1 MRKVT
6 IIVLSLLLAA
16 AIISGIIIYKQ
27 YSNSRNALMAAEKEV
42 SALTGKVNQLNQDK
56 AVLEDRIRDAAER
69 FEALKKVES
78 ELETRDA
85 LAKDLRAQW
94 AGALSQVAALRQE
107 VTKGV
112 KEIEGLRGRLLE
124 LEKEN
129 REKERSLGEVVER
142 LQRSERESE
151 GNRKTIAHLRDELS
165 LKDGLITKLEGR
177 LSELAGK
184 EVQRFEALKKV
195 ESELETRDALVKDL
209 RAQWAGALSQVA
221 TLRQEVTKGVEEVE
235 GLRGRL
241 SDLEKENREKEG
253 SLVDL
258 RQKVQRSERESE
270 GNRKI
275 IADLRNEL
283 SSKEG
288 LITKLEGRLSELS
301 GKEVQLKTELSEL
314 KTAHDTMISSLRGQ
328 IQNKEVTISEL
339 REKLSITFVDR
350 VLFDSGS
357 ATITQEGRGI
367 LAKVGEILKGV
378 KAKKIRVIG
387 HTDDRP
393 IAAEYHYKFPSN
405 WELSSS
411 RAASVVR
418 FFQKEIG
425 FLPEEMEAVGRSF
438 YEPVASNETQEGRAL
453 NRRVNII
460 IAPRAE

>member
-1 MRKVT
+1 MRKRPQKFSYHESLNKGVPMRKVT
-6 IIVLSLLLAA
+6 IIVLCLLLAA

-42 SALTGKVNQLNQDK
+42 SALTGKVNQLNQEK
-56 AVLEDRIRDAAER
+56 AVFEDRIRDAAER

-107 VTKGV
+107 VAKGV
-112 KEIEGLRGRLLE
+112 KEIEGLRGQLLE
-124 LEKEN
+124 LGKEN
-129 REKERSLGEVVER
+129 PEKER
-142 LQRSERESE
+142 
-151 GNRKTIAHLRDELS
+151 
-165 LKDGLITKLEGR
+165 
-177 LSELAGK
+177 
-184 EVQRFEALKKV
+184 
-195 ESELETRDALVKDL
+195 
-209 RAQWAGALSQVA
+209 
-221 TLRQEVTKGVEEVE
+221 
-235 GLRGRL
+235 
-241 SDLEKENREKEG
+241 

-288 LITKLEGRLSELS
+288 LISKLEGRLSGLA
-301 GKEVQLKTELSEL
+301 GKEFQLKTELSEL
-314 KTAHDTMISSLRGQ
+314 KTAHDTMISSLRAQ

-378 KAKKIRVIG
+378 KGKKIRVIG

-418 FFQKEIG
+418 FFQKEISL
-425 FLPEEMEAVGRSF
+425 LPEEMEAVGRSF
-438 YEPVASNETQEGRAL
+438 YAPVASNETQEGRAL